1 MPVIPSAMHNN
12 LKKALGSTR
21 YADRLLQILRFL
33 DPSTGEV
40 RIFEDFLVNPSGSLP
55 GWLTTQDTSAAGSP
69 TKDFATDASG
79 GAYVLKL
86 AADNEVETLTLYGG
100 DNHLLDITSK
110 PRIRVRLKVESDVT
124 GAGGAFAAGDKLVCG
139 LASDRNATLD
149 SVVTHAWFRFEGA
162 NHNIL
167 VETDDGT
174 TDTDDKDTGSDW
186 AENTYMILEIDCST
200 LTDIRFRV
208 DGVDVNPQV
217 MSIGA
222 ATGGVSFFL
231 EIQKAAAANKD
242 HRVTVDW
249 IEIIQQ
255 R

>member
-1 MPVIPSAMHNN
+1 MPQVTGYIENRLRVGLGRRAGAVVEQL
-12 LKKALGSTR
+12 LKW
-21 YADRLLQILRFL
+21 L
-33 DPSTGEV
+33 DPVNGEF
-40 RIFEDFLVNPSGSLP
+40 RLFEDFVQKPGSTLP
-55 GWLTTQDTSAAGSP
+55 GEFSTQDTSSAGSP
-69 TKDFATDASG
+69 TLDYGTDASG
-79 GAYVLKL
+79 GTYVLKL

-100 DNHLLDITSK
+100 DNHILDITKK
-110 PRIRVRLKVESDVT
+110 PRIKVRLKVESDVT
-124 GAGGAFAAGDKLVCG
+124 GAGGAFAAGDKFVCG

-149 SVVTHAWFRFEGA
+149 SVVTNAWFRFEGA

-174 TDTDDKDTGSDW
+174 TDNDDNDTGSDW
-186 AENTYMILEIDCST
+186 AENTYLILEIDCST
-200 LTDIRFRV
+200 LADIRFLV
-208 DGVDVNPQV
+208 NGSDVTPET
-217 MSIGA
+217 MTLAA